1 MQHQSAMI
9 RTVQIRNFRCLRH
22 VDLRLDE
29 RFHVLVGPNGSGKST
44 LFDAIQFVFDLINL
58 SLERAVEK
66 RTRNFQDLVW
76 ARPSKSPGFEIAIEF
91 DVRGNTSFRYEVAIQ
106 ETSKGLSLSSE
117 CGYLGGL
124 PDRAFNIQRKSD
136 SVLTRSRSA
145 KLRPV
150 FRRLQSNPGRDGGH
164 ARTIF
169 YSERD
174 PVRRHVTLD
183 HRSGPSIR
191 LVPGVDEFRLFEDRD
206 RRSSA
211 TRKPNMP
218 TAAAAVRQLL
228 NGGVRSLQLDSR
240 VLRSASPPNG
250 DDNLRLS
257 PDGGNLPWILE
268 SFRQDHE
275 DLFQRWLRHLRT
287 SLKEI
292 ADIRTVRREDDRHGY
307 LMIRYTNGVK
317 VPSWSVSEGTLRL
330 LVLTLLA
337 YLPKEHPVAYLLEE
351 PENGIHPMAIETA
364 YQSLSSVYDS
374 QLFVASHSPTFL
386 RCVSPKEVL
395 CFASDSDGSTVITPG
410 DQHPRLS
417 QWQESVDNDLLFA
430 ADILG

>member
-44 LFDAIQFVFDLINL
+44 LFVAIQFVFDLINL

-150 FRRLQSNPGRDGGH
+150 FRRLQSNPGRDGGPLVRSSTPSETRCGGMSPWTIEV
-164 ARTIF
+164 AR
-169 YSERD
+169 
-174 PVRRHVTLD
+174 
-183 HRSGPSIR
+183 RSGWFLASMSFGCSKIGIDDHLPPANPTCR
-191 LVPGVDEFRLFEDRD
+191 L
-206 RRSSA
+206 
-211 TRKPNMP
+211 
-218 TAAAAVRQLL
+218 RQP
-228 NGGVRSLQLDSR
+228 R
-240 VLRSASPPNG
+240 
-250 DDNLRLS
+250 
-257 PDGGNLPWILE
+257 
-268 SFRQDHE
+268 
-275 DLFQRWLRHLRT
+275 
-287 SLKEI
+287 
-292 ADIRTVRREDDRHGY
+292 
-307 LMIRYTNGVK
+307 
-317 VPSWSVSEGTLRL
+317 
-330 LVLTLLA
+330 
-337 YLPKEHPVAYLLEE
+337 
-351 PENGIHPMAIETA
+351 
-364 YQSLSSVYDS
+364 
-374 QLFVASHSPTFL
+374 FVNS
-386 RCVSPKEVL
+386 
-395 CFASDSDGSTVITPG
+395 
-410 DQHPRLS
+410 
-417 QWQESVDNDLLFA
+417 
-430 ADILG
+430 

>member
-1 MQHQSAMI
+1 M
-9 RTVQIRNFRCLRH
+9 
-22 VDLRLDE
+22 
-29 RFHVLVGPNGSGKST
+29 
-44 LFDAIQFVFDLINL
+44 
-58 SLERAVEK
+58 
-66 RTRNFQDLVW
+66 
-76 ARPSKSPGFEIAIEF
+76 
-91 DVRGNTSFRYEVAIQ
+91 
-106 ETSKGLSLSSE
+106 
-117 CGYLGGL
+117 
-124 PDRAFNIQRKSD
+124 
-136 SVLTRSRSA
+136 
-145 KLRPV
+145 
-150 FRRLQSNPGRDGGH
+150 
-164 ARTIF
+164 
-169 YSERD
+169 
-174 PVRRHVTLD
+174 
-183 HRSGPSIR
+183 
-191 LVPGVDEFRLFEDRD
+191 
-206 RRSSA
+206 
-211 TRKPNMP
+211 
-218 TAAAAVRQLL
+218 
-228 NGGVRSLQLDSR
+228 QLDSR

-410 DQHPRLS
+410 DQHHSTITMARVCGQRPALRR
-417 QWQESVDNDLLFA
+417 
-430 ADILG
+430 